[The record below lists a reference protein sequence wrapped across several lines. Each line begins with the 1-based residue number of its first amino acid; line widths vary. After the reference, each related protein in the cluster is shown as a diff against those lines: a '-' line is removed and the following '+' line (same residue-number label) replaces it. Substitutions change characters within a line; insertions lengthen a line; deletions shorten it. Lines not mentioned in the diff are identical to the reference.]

1 MKRKFTRVAAVL
13 CGMSLLLTG
22 CRIGNKNIVVSNID
36 VYKRQTLE
44 GALTAESALPFLME
58 GLTKPV
64 EDEEA
69 WTALLAWYLSD
80 EDVYKRQNTEEK

>member
-1 MKRKFTRVAAVL
+1 MEEP
-13 CGMSLLLTG
+13 SEEE
-22 CRIGNKNIVVSNID
+22 
-36 VYKRQTLE
+36 TLE

-80 EDVYKRQNTEEK
+80 EGEREKVIDFLMRRLAPADDTRQQRTVESFI

>member
-1 MKRKFTRVAAVL
+1 
-13 CGMSLLLTG
+13 
-22 CRIGNKNIVVSNID
+22 
-36 VYKRQTLE
+36 
-44 GALTAESALPFLME
+44 ME

-80 EDVYKRQNTEEK
+80 EGEREKVMQLFDAALAPIKMMRSARQSRKLYMGIP